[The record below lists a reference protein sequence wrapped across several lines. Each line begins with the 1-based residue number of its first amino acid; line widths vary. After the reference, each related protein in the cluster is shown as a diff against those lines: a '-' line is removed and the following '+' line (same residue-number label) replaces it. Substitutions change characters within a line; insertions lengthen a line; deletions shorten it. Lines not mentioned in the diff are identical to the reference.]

1 MRFAIAESVGNMTG
15 RWWALV
21 VLMVPLVAG
30 AQNSALSP
38 KLMEEATSLPW
49 FDMEGRLVLH
59 VERIPDLKAL
69 LIIQRLLQERGGV
82 HPIRLIGVSA
92 SEAWFVADSLPVDS
106 WQALLAT
113 EPRLRLSEP
122 SHDSLREGAKD
133 DPFVQSVIW
142 ITPVDSSSD
151 YPANPST
158 IELH

>member
-38 KLMEEATSLPW
+38 KLMGEATSLPW
-49 FDMEGRLVLH
+49 FDIEGRLVLH

-69 LIIQRLLQERGGV
+69 LTIQRLLQERGGV

-92 SEAWFVADSLPVDS
+92 SEAWFVADSLPVES

-113 EPRLRLSEP
+113 EPRLRLSGPAQGSP
-122 SHDSLREGAKD
+122 SEGTEG
-133 DPFVQSVIW
+133 DPLVQSVIW
-142 ITPVDSSSD
+142 AAPVESSSD
-151 YPANPST
+151 YPVDPSP
-158 IELH
+158 IELR